1 MYHHF
6 FPLLMVTLFWQPT
19 KADEE
24 SFIEEMTN
32 FTQMEPPKESQST
45 YLEQRK
51 FLDLANMQDD
61 ELMSPGQTKKV
72 KTSQS
77 TVFIPS
83 QFPDKPMDGSSQSG
97 NCVQTLQEDD
107 PWWMADL
114 GSTQIVNSISITN
127 RKDCCQEQIN
137 GVIILVGDSA
147 DLNGKMNARCA
158 KVPSLG
164 LGMTQVSKCG
174 TMKGR
179 YVTIINPG
187 REKVLSFC
195 DVQIFGKPWDSGH
208 NNSIISIDD
217 FYPLLPVSDDVP
229 EIPRSV
235 HSSATSYNFDL
246 SENHIGE

>member
-1 MYHHF
+1 MNTVLTPEPSI
-6 FPLLMVTLFWQPT
+6 FPLNKTTSLQLPAPRCTFHLCLTPVPHLP
-19 KADEE
+19 
-24 SFIEEMTN
+24 
-32 FTQMEPPKESQST
+32 
-45 YLEQRK
+45 LG
-51 FLDLANMQDD
+51 
-61 ELMSPGQTKKV
+61 PGQTKKV

-158 KVPSLG
+158 VINSLSQG
-164 LGMTQVSKCG
+164 KTEFFKCE
-174 TMKGR
+174 TMQGR
-179 YVTIINPG
+179 YVSVVNPK
-187 REKVLSFC
+187 RRTFLSFC
-195 DVQIFGKPWDSGH
+195 EVRVFGKASDSISS
-208 NNSIISIDD
+208 SI
-217 FYPLLPVSDDVP
+217 
-229 EIPRSV
+229 
-235 HSSATSYNFDL
+235 ATSSPESQPFLPKAYDQESREL
-246 SENHIGE
+246 PGEYQGH